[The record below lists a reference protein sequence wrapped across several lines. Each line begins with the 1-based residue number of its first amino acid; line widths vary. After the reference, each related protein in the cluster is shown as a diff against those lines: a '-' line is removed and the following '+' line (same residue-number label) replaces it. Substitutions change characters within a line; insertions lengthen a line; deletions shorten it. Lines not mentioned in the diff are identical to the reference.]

1 MGLSSYIGS
10 ERQIISSAG
19 DESRIANLIAA
30 VDAVMDRC
38 EQTARTTS
46 RSLLC
51 WLRSV
56 RPHVCYAKPFTFVGK
71 AASRKQYIRVLKRF
85 IAMVFRAFNLP
96 ADIRRRQA
104 GIRLKKAHIRLISAL
119 WNHEIWK
126 QCNTSV
132 EGFWTLIKSSTTTDI
147 EDELDEESN
156 DEERHNDDKISSG
169 YESDATL
176 GFEGSENDDVD
187 DGNSEY
193 EDDET
198 LEQDDIDDHKVETLL
213 GSQSPFEE
221 LFSLLAY
228 GRAIAGSETP
238 AFLLRWSDDS
248 QTVSYKDEISVHM
261 EQFRRLPMTLLE
273 RAETLS
279 GQLMYGWK
287 PPCDLSYVKDDISNT
302 THGFSFVSHPKN
314 DLTEAYL
321 ELSLKA
327 CTSQASPLSRKG
339 KWHHGAILAF
349 LKKEEALRE
358 ILADL
363 MLMTCGGQPRSPD
376 LLEVRVRNH
385 GTAERSFYVYNG
397 FMIYVTRS
405 HKAKRSTN
413 REFIVA
419 RFFPFQV
426 GQLLYTY
433 LVYIRP
439 FVDMLA
445 REHEPY
451 TNECSPYFFR
461 TRPNSDSQCW
471 STERLTR
478 IVKRFTHEV
487 WDQGV
492 NLRLLRQ
499 LCIGITDRHVR
510 EVSQPFN
517 RFDDRTDKADRGVT
531 FAWSSGHRP
540 LQRAR
545 TYGLDG
551 AFPTHLQPQLL
562 ERYEWVSVRWH
573 EFLHMPSRC
582 VSPSMRVGTS
592 SGRQEHTTPDAVDF
606 DDQSHDNPFQ
616 SPPQSSPTVSLS
628 SAMPSKRDR
637 QVQSSLKRRATTTL
651 YQTPVKRRPNRFAE
665 LLSSMANL
673 TDSSQ
678 KESTTH
684 MFGHMCDFGNSM
696 AAQEYEMIVSYL
708 ESKQVEIRPLDKNEV
723 EIVVSGDSDRVVSN
737 QPFTAAPFLDLND
750 RLSWIHKTTEDW
762 KFVGCELCFINK
774 GEREPD
780 HGLENCEEWPA
791 SKHAKRILSW
801 LITLK
806 IPRYYDTRG
815 ACSMCGHGWL
825 VCGEMR
831 HGELIRR
838 KVYEEDAGS
847 QEADLME
854 SRDATS
860 NYDGYCENTPVVRR
874 MIAALCAYDNQIL
887 GKVLTKTT
895 LDHENL
901 DLTLESQARQWLEQ
915 RILSP
920 DDYWMSRLVYVLD
933 QLVVAYDFRRSKGRV
948 AEHNDRT
955 IDLKCQRQQSDDLEV
970 RNWRAALD
978 WLKGRCSFCAGRGLR
993 GAHICHTL
1001 RQCNRG
1007 GAIELVKGLGEMFYD
1022 EGFTPSTGCELCNLP
1037 YLFCARWRMS
1047 SQGEWTLEP
1056 GGRCTYERHLLCDSI
1071 IGFISC
1077 GARYY
1082 EEDLLQEVS
1091 YKAAVRPGA
1100 GIESHFR
1107 FVHQLK
1113 AQVLKDIKDYF
1124 STLELADP
1132 NIDFLPTQT
1141 GH

>member
-1 MGLSSYIGS
+1 
-10 ERQIISSAG
+10 
-19 DESRIANLIAA
+19 
-30 VDAVMDRC
+30 MDRC
-38 EQTARTTS
+38 EQTARITS

-56 RPHVCYAKPFTFVGK
+56 RPHVCYAKPFTFVEK

-104 GIRLKKAHIRLISAL
+104 GIRLKKSHIRLISAL

-132 EGFWTLIKSSTTTDI
+132 EGFWTSIKSSTTTDI

-176 GFEGSENDDVD
+176 GFEGSENDDMD

-198 LEQDDIDDHKVETLL
+198 LEQDDIDDHKVETCTLGESDGMTSPLVEEVLELLFGLIMEFSTEEVIDGRPASTLLVYFSGILGFTADLNSFLPARSYTSNLAALIYIQRLLFLEYALPARGYATLGITRRPRTGQVPLLQKTRLEYLVL

-248 QTVSYKDEISVHM
+248 QTVSYKDEISVNM

-287 PPCDLSYVKDDISNT
+287 PPCDLSSVKDDISNT

-321 ELSLKA
+321 EISLKA

-339 KWHHGAILAF
+339 KWHRGAILAF

-385 GTAERSFYVYNG
+385 GTAERSFYVYNS

-461 TRPNSDSQCW
+461 TRPNLDSQRW

-592 SGRQEHTTPDAVDF
+592 SGRQEHTTPDAVDL
-606 DDQSHDNPFQ
+606 DDQSHDNPFE

-637 QVQSSLKRRATTTL
+637 QVQSSLKHRATTTL

-708 ESKQVEIRPLDKNEV
+708 KSKQVEIWPLDKNEV

-780 HGLENCEEWPA
+780 HGLENYQPFSIHVGGYMIE
-791 SKHAKRILSW
+791 KHIQNEM
-801 LITLK
+801 TLLNH
-806 IPRYYDTRG
+806 RG
-815 ACSMCGHGWL
+815 QH
-825 VCGEMR
+825 
-831 HGELIRR
+831 
-838 KVYEEDAGS
+838 
-847 QEADLME
+847 
-854 SRDATS
+854 
-860 NYDGYCENTPVVRR
+860 
-874 MIAALCAYDNQIL
+874 
-887 GKVLTKTT
+887 
-895 LDHENL
+895 
-901 DLTLESQARQWLEQ
+901 
-915 RILSP
+915 
-920 DDYWMSRLVYVLD
+920 
-933 QLVVAYDFRRSKGRV
+933 
-948 AEHNDRT
+948 
-955 IDLKCQRQQSDDLEV
+955 
-970 RNWRAALD
+970 
-978 WLKGRCSFCAGRGLR
+978 
-993 GAHICHTL
+993 
-1001 RQCNRG
+1001 
-1007 GAIELVKGLGEMFYD
+1007 
-1022 EGFTPSTGCELCNLP
+1022 
-1037 YLFCARWRMS
+1037 
-1047 SQGEWTLEP
+1047 
-1056 GGRCTYERHLLCDSI
+1056 
-1071 IGFISC
+1071 
-1077 GARYY
+1077 
-1082 EEDLLQEVS
+1082 
-1091 YKAAVRPGA
+1091 
-1100 GIESHFR
+1100 
-1107 FVHQLK
+1107 
-1113 AQVLKDIKDYF
+1113 
-1124 STLELADP
+1124 
-1132 NIDFLPTQT
+1132 
-1141 GH
+1141 

>member
-1 MGLSSYIGS
+1 MSPFPTFPITGGNPKLIITRATRLTVLGHFDTAILQYCTGRALDIEAIMADDTLLSRLKLSIESRARVLICCHDTCRFALASDPAQVSEHLRRKHKVTAADRRQLTRFLSASTQELRDPSEARVRKDGLPYDPDLCLVHGYICKFCTERTASSQVISRHVASNHEEERLRLGVRRKAMYEPAFLQAWTKSPPGGRYWIVEYGGSSVRPVGGKEAHDHLKDIFEREQGRQRLLKEMDLPDGTGMNSGPQNTTFTDLKPWLERTGWEQTFRGFDRKLLKNLTVVPSSTTSRQGLVLVANMGLSSYIGS
-10 ERQIISSAG
+10 EGQIISSAG

-104 GIRLKKAHIRLISAL
+104 GIRLKKSHIRLISAL

-132 EGFWTLIKSSTTTDI
+132 EGFWTSIKSSTTTDI

-176 GFEGSENDDVD
+176 GFEGSENDDMD

-198 LEQDDIDDHKVETLL
+198 LEQDDIDDHKVETCTLGESDGMTSPLVEEVLELLFGLIMEFSTEEVIDGRPASTLLVYFSGILGFTADLNSFLPARSYTSNLAALIYIQRLLFLEYALPARGYATLGITRRPRTGQVPLLQKTRLEYLVL

-248 QTVSYKDEISVHM
+248 QTVSYKDEISVNL

-287 PPCDLSYVKDDISNT
+287 PPCDLSSVKDDISNT

-339 KWHHGAILAF
+339 KWHRGAILAF

-451 TNECSPYFFR
+451 YNDCCE
-461 TRPNSDSQCW
+461 QC
-471 STERLTR
+471 
-478 IVKRFTHEV
+478 
-487 WDQGV
+487 
-492 NLRLLRQ
+492 
-499 LCIGITDRHVR
+499 
-510 EVSQPFN
+510 
-517 RFDDRTDKADRGVT
+517 
-531 FAWSSGHRP
+531 
-540 LQRAR
+540 
-545 TYGLDG
+545 
-551 AFPTHLQPQLL
+551 
-562 ERYEWVSVRWH
+562 
-573 EFLHMPSRC
+573 
-582 VSPSMRVGTS
+582 
-592 SGRQEHTTPDAVDF
+592 DA
-606 DDQSHDNPFQ
+606 
-616 SPPQSSPTVSLS
+616 
-628 SAMPSKRDR
+628 M
-637 QVQSSLKRRATTTL
+637 
-651 YQTPVKRRPNRFAE
+651 
-665 LLSSMANL
+665 
-673 TDSSQ
+673 
-678 KESTTH
+678 H
-684 MFGHMCDFGNSM
+684 MFWSVH
-696 AAQEYEMIVSYL
+696 A
-708 ESKQVEIRPLDKNEV
+708 R
-723 EIVVSGDSDRVVSN
+723 
-737 QPFTAAPFLDLND
+737 
-750 RLSWIHKTTEDW
+750 RLS
-762 KFVGCELCFINK
+762 
-774 GEREPD
+774 
-780 HGLENCEEWPA
+780 
-791 SKHAKRILSW
+791 
-801 LITLK
+801 
-806 IPRYYDTRG
+806 
-815 ACSMCGHGWL
+815 
-825 VCGEMR
+825 
-831 HGELIRR
+831 
-838 KVYEEDAGS
+838 
-847 QEADLME
+847 
-854 SRDATS
+854 
-860 NYDGYCENTPVVRR
+860 R
-874 MIAALCAYDNQIL
+874 MI
-887 GKVLTKTT
+887 
-895 LDHENL
+895 E
-901 DLTLESQARQWLEQ
+901 
-915 RILSP
+915 
-920 DDYWMSRLVYVLD
+920 
-933 QLVVAYDFRRSKGRV
+933 
-948 AEHNDRT
+948 
-955 IDLKCQRQQSDDLEV
+955 
-970 RNWRAALD
+970 
-978 WLKGRCSFCAGRGLR
+978 
-993 GAHICHTL
+993 
-1001 RQCNRG
+1001 
-1007 GAIELVKGLGEMFYD
+1007 
-1022 EGFTPSTGCELCNLP
+1022 
-1037 YLFCARWRMS
+1037 
-1047 SQGEWTLEP
+1047 
-1056 GGRCTYERHLLCDSI
+1056 
-1071 IGFISC
+1071 
-1077 GARYY
+1077 
-1082 EEDLLQEVS
+1082 
-1091 YKAAVRPGA
+1091 
-1100 GIESHFR
+1100 
-1107 FVHQLK
+1107 
-1113 AQVLKDIKDYF
+1113 
-1124 STLELADP
+1124 
-1132 NIDFLPTQT
+1132 
-1141 GH
+1141 